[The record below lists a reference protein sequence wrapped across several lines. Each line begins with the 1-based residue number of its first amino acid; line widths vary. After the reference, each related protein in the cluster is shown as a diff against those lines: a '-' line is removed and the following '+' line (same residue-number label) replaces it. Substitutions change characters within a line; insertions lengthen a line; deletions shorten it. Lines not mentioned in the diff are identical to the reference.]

1 MLHCVAYFILETLL
15 NIRVKPVEH
24 NIDRDIHQ
32 EVLIDCIDNLLCG
45 WESPRDKS
53 SVLLYPHSI
62 HASHKP
68 S

>member
-15 NIRVKPVEH
+15 DIRVKPVEH
-24 NIDRDIHQ
+24 NIDRDIDQ

-53 SVLLYPHSI
+53 NFLLYPHSI
-62 HASHKP
+62 HSSHKP
-68 S
+68 